1 MMIITGERGTGKTSE
16 LIRFS
21 EETGYP
27 IVARDSSNA
36 KYIKNRAKAMGA
48 KIPDVY
54 TETQVENGKLGG
66 FDYREILLDD
76 ADSVIERALAYYLS
90 ATVKAASVDRN
101 NVVLLRSKNA

>member
-16 LIRFS
+16 LIKFS

-36 KYIKNRAKAMGA
+36 KYIKDRAKAMGA

-54 TETQVENGKLGG
+54 TETQVKDGKLRGI
-66 FDYREILLDD
+66 DYRGVLLDD

-90 ATVKAASVDRN
+90 ASVMAVSVDRN
-101 NVVLLRSKNA
+101 NVVLLRSKGA